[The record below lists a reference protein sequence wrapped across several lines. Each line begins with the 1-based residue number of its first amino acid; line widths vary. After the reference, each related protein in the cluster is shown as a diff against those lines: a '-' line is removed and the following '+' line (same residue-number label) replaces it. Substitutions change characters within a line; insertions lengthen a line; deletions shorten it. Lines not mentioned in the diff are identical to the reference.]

1 MKAIVKKNMMVSMEY
16 ELCNE
21 EGITLESNKG
31 FAPLE
36 FVQGSG
42 SIMAA
47 LEQALE
53 GAEINETRKITIS
66 PPLGFGWY
74 HRKLVYQLPIEAYLD
89 SGFVNIGDTI
99 QLPDGR
105 HAIIIARDEN
115 KLTADANHPF
125 AGQTLHYNVTVKN
138 VRAATP
144 EEIVGVHPSIQTRQC
159 SGLPGCC

>member
-1 MKAIVKKNMMVSMEY
+1 MKAIVKKNMVVSMEY

-21 EGITLESNKG
+21 EGTALESNKG

-42 SIMAA
+42 TILAE

-53 GAEINETRKITIS
+53 GSEINERRKITIS

-74 HRKLVYQLPIEAYLD
+74 DRKLVYQLPIEAYLD
-89 SGFVNIGDTI
+89 SGFVNVGDTI

-105 HAIIIARDEN
+105 HAIIIGRDEN

-125 AGQTLHYNVTVKN
+125 AGQTLHYTVTVKN
-138 VRAATP
+138 LREATA
-144 EEIVGVHPSIQTRQC
+144 EEIVGGHPLTHTTEC